1 MLNQIIKTVCN
12 FVSCQAINYGNIDRH
27 LQSSWSIKS
36 TVGSRHPGNMPDPR
50 SRGLIDI
57 AELIYCY
64 HSNKLSSL
72 MWFPSIFYIYPTS
85 PSNGIEKGLGGMPK
99 TRKRKIYHF
108 DNLGMSLIGRRN
120 IFLENVRVRWC
131 FDEII
136 RSSMLTNYIRA
147 EWHEYGLRRLGE
159 DDLDADA
166 VSWKVGDEVNLRDL
180 QDRVQLPE
188 NISIWAETELMF
200 SWVNCHHLSLKMKA
214 ERFLF
219 CFVFW

>member
-1 MLNQIIKTVCN
+1 
-12 FVSCQAINYGNIDRH
+12 
-27 LQSSWSIKS
+27 
-36 TVGSRHPGNMPDPR
+36 MPDPR

-57 AELIYCY
+57 PQLIYCY

-72 MWFPSIFYIYPTS
+72 MWFLSISSQPA
-85 PSNGIEKGLGGMPK
+85 PSNAIEKGLGGMPK

-136 RSSMLTNYIRA
+136 RSFILTNYIRA
-147 EWHEYGLRRLGE
+147 EWHEYSLRRLGE

-166 VSWKVGDEVNLRDL
+166 VSWKVGDEVNLRHL
-180 QDRVQLPE
+180 EDRVQLPV
-188 NISIWAETELMF
+188 NISVWAETELVF
-200 SWVNCHHLSLKMKA
+200 SWVYSDHLSLEMKA
-214 ERFLF
+214 ERFVF
-219 CFVFW
+219 CFIFW